1 MRVTST
7 CVLFACIFD
16 SANTQF
22 SDSDADDLDYNSMLA
37 MPSADVLAQ
46 LIALS
51 QMNAASSGG
60 KKKNKK
66 NKKIQVHPIQ
76 ALFLKIQSKIQ
87 LNYPFWPIWPILTPF
102 LTHFWHISTNF
113 GPVFQIWA
121 LYLIEFLIFVVP
133 TI

>member
-22 SDSDADDLDYNSMLA
+22 SDSDADDLDYASMLA

-76 ALFLKIQSKIQ
+76 ALFLKTAVENSI
-87 LNYPFWPIWPILTPF
+87 N
-102 LTHFWHISTNF
+102 
-113 GPVFQIWA
+113 
-121 LYLIEFLIFVVP
+121 
-133 TI
+133 

>member
-22 SDSDADDLDYNSMLA
+22 SDSDADDLDYASMLA

-66 NKKIQVHPIQ
+66 NKKIQVPTHS
-76 ALFLKIQSKIQ
+76 QS
-87 LNYPFWPIWPILTPF
+87 F
-102 LTHFWHISTNF
+102 LTLFNNLTSM
-113 GPVFQIWA
+113 
-121 LYLIEFLIFVVP
+121 LIVGS
-133 TI
+133 

>member
-16 SANTQF
+16 TANTQF
-22 SDSDADDLDYNSMLA
+22 SDSDADDLDYASMLA

-51 QMNAASSGG
+51 QMNAASSGNK
-60 KKKNKK
+60 KKKNK

-76 ALFLKIQSKIQ
+76 RFYFRGPHWDLPVLR
-87 LNYPFWPIWPILTPF
+87 IL
-102 LTHFWHISTNF
+102 
-113 GPVFQIWA
+113 PVLV
-121 LYLIEFLIFVVP
+121 LYDRF
-133 TI
+133 